1 MSHHMAPQHHFKVY
15 KTFFMFTCACVC
27 VLIHIC
33 LQRPKE
39 AQRLGPGVPVNYDP
53 LDVGIELQSF
63 GRATSTPNC

>member
-1 MSHHMAPQHHFKVY
+1 M
-15 KTFFMFTCACVC
+15 C

-39 AQRLGPGVPVNYDP
+39 AQRLGPVVPGNYAP
-53 LDVGIELQSF
+53 LDVGLELQSS